1 MQWLKETVDKII
13 REFGSK
19 EKIVCNGGLS
29 VSGLQHCGRLYARE
43 RETPDAYRNQG
54 VGFVRRY

>member
-29 VSGLQHCGRLYARE
+29 VSGLQHCGRLRGEVTYN
-43 RETPDAYRNQG
+43 D
-54 VGFVRRY
+54 VVS